1 MIICDYLPS
10 YLAASCGAVTSV
22 LLWLLGG
29 IDISIIWLFVFTVI
43 DYITGT
49 IYALKSHQWSS
60 NVGSKG
66 IIKKIFIY
74 IIIIIANGMDQSAGI
89 SYIRQAVI
97 IAYIINEAGSIIENI
112 EMLGYGKIIPPVLRN
127 GIKIISA
134 KNNSITDKISDTSHE

>member
-10 YLAASCGAVTSV
+10 YVAAGCGATVSMI
-22 LLWLLGG
+22 LWLLGG

-43 DYITGT
+43 DYATGT
-49 IYALKSHQWSS
+49 LYALKSHQWSS

-66 IIKKIFIY
+66 IIKKILIY
-74 IIIIIANGMDQSAGI
+74 VIIIVANGIDQAAGI

-112 EMLGYGKIIPPVLRN
+112 ELLGYGSIIPAVLRN
-127 GIKIISA
+127 GIKVISA
-134 KNNSITDKISDTSHE
+134 KNNSITDEVSDKSHE